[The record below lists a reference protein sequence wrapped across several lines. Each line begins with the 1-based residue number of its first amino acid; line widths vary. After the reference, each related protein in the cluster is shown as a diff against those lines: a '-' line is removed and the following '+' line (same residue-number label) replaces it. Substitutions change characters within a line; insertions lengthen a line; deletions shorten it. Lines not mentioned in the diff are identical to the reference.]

1 VFVTLCGKPA
11 QLGHFGASTSPAPP
25 IRVPISPRSLTDPHL
40 ANPCTNHR
48 LTMVSARHTI
58 PHGPQFK
65 LLFNIP
71 IFDSGCL
78 GPAAEGD
85 QPS

>member
-1 VFVTLCGKPA
+1 LCSLPCRTFALFSPGKPVA
-11 QLGHFGASTSPAPP
+11 
-25 IRVPISPRSLTDPHL
+25 
-40 ANPCTNHR
+40 NHR

-71 IFDSGCL
+71 ILDSGCLGL